1 MQTCNQHSFKIN
13 TAESAQ
19 PRNCS
24 IVTRPFSLWQGG
36 VWAQDYW
43 SSSIDQSICHGC
55 DIIRVTPMYVRPGPM
70 AHWY

>member
-1 MQTCNQHSFKIN
+1 MQACKQRSFKIN

-24 IVTRPFSLWQGG
+24 IVTRPFFLMRGQGLG
-36 VWAQDYW
+36 TRLLIKRRR
-43 SSSIDQSICHGC
+43 SIDLSWMCTL
-55 DIIRVTPMYVRPGPM
+55 TPTYVRPGPM